1 MSRTRIAG
9 LAALALLGG
18 CQTQPEQL
26 RVPPAPLEGQTL
38 TYRDTVTRARMWAT
52 NAVEAFYVDK
62 WAEVESSANGLE
74 ETARFLPKSLD
85 IPDSRRSTLEVQAT
99 ALQQDAQDLRRF
111 ARNNDEKKANET
123 LQRIHQR
130 VRDLRP
136 E

>member
-1 MSRTRIAG
+1 MNRSRIVGTVALVL
-9 LAALALLGG
+9 LAG

-26 RVPPAPLEGQTL
+26 RVPPAPLEGQAL
-38 TYRDTVTRARMWAT
+38 SYRDSVARARNWAT

-62 WAEVESSANGLE
+62 WAEVETAATGLE
-74 ETARFLPKSLD
+74 ETARYLPKSID
-85 IPDSRRSTLEVQAT
+85 VPAARKSSLEVQAV
-99 ALQQDAQDLRRF
+99 ALQRDAQELRDY
-111 ARNNDEKKANET
+111 ARKNDEKKANET